1 MRIRRNFKMAAISI
15 VLLIT
20 GGILIACGK
29 KEVITTEQTTETITT
44 EATTEVVNNANVEIE
59 NYKFSIP
66 DGYEFTSQSDNVYM
80 YSTGD
85 NVLSISVDNVLEN
98 FETIDEDRLHN
109 MMTKNWLGDGQEL
122 SYQYYEKNRNKACV
136 YTAVYKIDGKDV
148 FLFAYCLVDPV
159 KDKMVSMTYLYSTFK
174 NDEASEKEVNDIQH
188 SFEQFETI
196 NF

>member
-1 MRIRRNFKMAAISI
+1 MRIHRNFKMAAISI

-29 KEVITTEQTTETITT
+29 KEVLTTEQTTEAMTM
-44 EATTEVVNNANVEIE
+44 EVTTEVVNNANVEIE

-66 DGYEFTSQSDNVYM
+66 DGYEFTAQSDNVYM
-80 YSTGD
+80 YSMGD
-85 NVLSISVDNVLEN
+85 NVLSISVDNVLES
-98 FETIDEDRLHN
+98 FDTIDEDRLHN

-136 YTAVYKIDGKDV
+136 YSAAYKIDGKDV
-148 FLFAYCLVDPV
+148 FLFAYCLADPV